1 MEHFKKQILWWDAGG
16 GRWLNTQKFRL
27 HNIVLLN
34 ILFLDVTDSFRR
46 VAWKCWNFILTL
58 DVCHTIIIFTNTL
71 KHINIF
77 YLKVGMIA
85 YVRRL
90 IWIRC
95 YDTIDLDVIL
105 FYT

>member
-1 MEHFKKQILWWDAGG
+1 
-16 GRWLNTQKFRL
+16 
-27 HNIVLLN
+27 
-34 ILFLDVTDSFRR
+34 
-46 VAWKCWNFILTL
+46 
-58 DVCHTIIIFTNTL
+58 
-71 KHINIF
+71 
-77 YLKVGMIA
+77 VGMIA